1 VFRVVPRALITPVY
15 EAAKR
20 VAVGDVKSL
29 TTKRAQIIA
38 RLKQMG
44 AKDAAILAA
53 VGAEKT
59 EDIDLAKL
67 EVLIGLGTAIKDGE
81 ITLETAFPGTS
92 PKEDGKPIFKDEP
105 KPVVPAAQEQPA
117 APTTPEPTNPAGDPA
132 GTPQERL
139 AAIVTQGGFTLE
151 QFSEWC
157 IAIGFHTVAIT
168 AWSEVTDQ
176 VANRILRSP
185 SGLITQL
192 KGVAK

>member
-1 VFRVVPRALITPVY
+1 
-15 EAAKR
+15 
-20 VAVGDVKSL
+20 L

-81 ITLETAFPGTS
+81 ITLETAFPGAS
-92 PKEDGKPIFKDEP
+92 PKDEGKPIFKEEL
-105 KPVVPAAQEQPA
+105 KPVET
-117 APTTPEPTNPAGDPA
+117 APVTPEKVQTAQTASEPV

-192 KGVAK
+192 KGVAQ